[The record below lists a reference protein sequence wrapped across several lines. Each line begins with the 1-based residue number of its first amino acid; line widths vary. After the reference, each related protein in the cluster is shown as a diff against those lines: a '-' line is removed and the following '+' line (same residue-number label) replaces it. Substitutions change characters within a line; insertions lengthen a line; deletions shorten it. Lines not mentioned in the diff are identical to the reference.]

1 MSKEVFHSLLKRYLE
16 GRCTEEEKK
25 IVEQWYNVL
34 DQEGLPAYQEGELQA
49 MDDRLW
55 ATLSKKLDDTSE
67 PRRVSFFGRR
77 STQLG
82 IAASLIA
89 GLLLTGY
96 FVRTDHAT
104 PDAIAR
110 EAGVTLQMR
119 QNMTVLPVPVQLEDG
134 TRVTLAPGA
143 VLQYPD
149 RFAANKREVF
159 LTGEAFFE
167 VSKDK
172 QRPFLVF
179 SEDLI
184 TQVVGTSFTVKAQGA
199 GHPSEVAVVTGKVM
213 VSRNTEGAILR
224 GLLMEE
230 RQVYLTPNQRAV
242 LDLETEELA
251 VSLVTEPVPLSAED
265 APAERIVFEFEEAP
279 LKTVLHNLE
288 RAYGITIQPE
298 NVNLYNCTFTG
309 DLSGEDLE
317 TRLEFI
323 CSSVGAG
330 HTIEGTTIR
339 ITGKGCPGGQ

>member
-25 IVEQWYNVL
+25 IVEQWYTVL
-34 DQEGLPAYQEGELQA
+34 DQEGLPAYQESELGA
-49 MDDRLW
+49 IDDRLW
-55 ATLSKKLDDTSE
+55 ATLSKKLDDATE
-67 PRRVSFFGRR
+67 TRQVSFFRRR
-77 STQLG
+77 STQLAV
-82 IAASLIA
+82 AASLIG

-104 PDAIAR
+104 PEAIAR
-110 EAGVTLQMR
+110 EAGVVLQTR
-119 QNMTVLPVPVQLEDG
+119 QNMTVLPVSVLLEDS
-134 TRVTLAPGA
+134 TEVTLQPGA
-143 VLQYPD
+143 TLQYPA
-149 RFAANKREVF
+149 RFAPSKREVF
-159 LTGEAFFE
+159 LTGEAFFK

-184 TQVVGTSFTVKAQGA
+184 TQVVGTSFIVKVQGA
-199 GHPSEVAVVTGKVM
+199 GHPSEVSVMTGKVM
-213 VSRNTEGAILR
+213 VSRNTEGALLR
-224 GLLMEE
+224 GLLAEE

-242 LDLETEELA
+242 LDLETEELT

-265 APAERIVFEFEEAP
+265 APAERVVFDFVEAP

-288 RAYGITIQPE
+288 RVYGITIQPE
-298 NVNLYNCTFTG
+298 DVNLYNCAFTG
-309 DLSGEDLE
+309 DLAGEDLE

-330 HTIEGTTIR
+330 YTIEGTTIL
-339 ITGKGCPGGQ
+339 ITGKGCPKNQ

>member
-25 IVEQWYNVL
+25 IVEQWYTVL
-34 DQEGLPAYQEGELQA
+34 DQEGLPAYRESELEA
-49 MDDRLW
+49 IDDRLW
-55 ATLSKKLDDTSE
+55 ATLSKKLDDASE
-67 PRRVSFFGRR
+67 TRTVSFFRRR
-77 STQLG
+77 STQLA
-82 IAASLIA
+82 IAASLVG
-89 GLLLTGY
+89 GLLLAGY
-96 FVRTDHAT
+96 LVRTDHAT

-110 EAGVTLQMR
+110 EAGVALQTR
-119 QNMTVLPVPVQLEDG
+119 QNMTVLPVAVALEDG
-134 TRVTLAPGA
+134 TEVTLQPGA
-143 VLQYPD
+143 TLQYPA

-159 LTGEAFFE
+159 LTGEAFFK

-172 QRPFLVF
+172 QRPFVVF

-184 TQVVGTSFTVKAQGA
+184 TQVVGTSFTVKVQGA
-199 GHPSEVAVVTGKVM
+199 GHPSEVSVVTGKVM
-213 VSRNTEGAILR
+213 VSRNMDGALLR
-224 GLLMEE
+224 GLLAEE

-242 LDLETEELA
+242 LDLETEELT

-265 APAERIVFEFEEAP
+265 APVERVVFDFVEAP

-298 NVNLYNCTFTG
+298 DVNLYNCAFTG
-309 DLSGEDLE
+309 DLAGEDLE

-330 HTIEGTTIR
+330 YTIEGTTIR
-339 ITGKGCPGGQ
+339 ITGKGCPQHQ